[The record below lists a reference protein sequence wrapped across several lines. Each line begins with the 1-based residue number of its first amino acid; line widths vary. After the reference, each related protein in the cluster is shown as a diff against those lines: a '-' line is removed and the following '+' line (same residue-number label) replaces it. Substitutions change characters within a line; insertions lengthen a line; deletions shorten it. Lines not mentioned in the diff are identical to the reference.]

1 MNRTLKHLAKAAYVN
16 LLPAE
21 LCDPHVDL
29 ETARA
34 LFVEYVELVEIEN
47 HSFCNRICW
56 FCPNVFIDRRSVNHL
71 MTDTLLDKIFSELG
85 AIDYRGTGAP

>member
-1 MNRTLKHLAKAAYVN
+1 MN

-21 LCDPHVDL
+21 LCDPHADL

-34 LFVEYVELVEIEN
+34 LFVEYVGLVEIGN

-71 MTDTLLDKIFSELG
+71 RTDTLLDKIFSELG